1 MHFSLK
7 RATKLNHPN
16 NQVIDIDLVEGERR
30 KGMIME
36 GGGNIKENKG
46 GDNEEENQ
54 KRKKCQRQQ
63 GYC

>member
-7 RATKLNHPN
+7 RATKLDHPN
-16 NQVIDIDLVEGERR
+16 NQVINIDLVEGERR

-46 GDNEEENQ
+46 EKMK
-54 KRKKCQRQQ
+54 KRIKKGRKCQQ